1 MAMKNKNRHKEFE
14 HIGHV
19 IEKTIRTYRKE
30 SDMEL
35 TQIWDHWNRIVGKVV
50 AENAQ
55 PAAFKG
61 KILVVNVV
69 SSTWAHQLQF
79 VKEQMISNINKSLGK
94 ELVKEIKF
102 KIGALK

>member
-1 MAMKNKNRHKEFE
+1 MGKDRKNRKEFE
-14 HIGHV
+14 HISRV
-19 IEKTIRTYRKE
+19 IDRTIQRYRNE
-30 SDMEL
+30 PDMEL
-35 TQIWDHWNRIVGKVV
+35 AQIWDRWDRIVGKAV

-61 KILVVNVV
+61 KILMVHVN
-69 SSTWAHQLQF
+69 SSTWLHQLQF
-79 VKEQMISNINKSLGK
+79 IKAEMISKLNKALGK